1 MVCSLFIEKLFN
13 ETNGDK
19 WYVDENDSGY
29 NLHIINF
36 NEFSGITTTP
46 QTESSPSQ
54 TVNGVVIYTSSS
66 NSGAHVGEPRY
77 KAYIENHDLN
87 TLIWV
92 SSPDANEQPKM
103 ASTLKFK

>member
-19 WYVDENDSGY
+19 WYVDENDSRY
-29 NLHIINF
+29 DLHIINF

-66 NSGAHVGEPRY
+66 NSGAHVGEPGY

-92 SSPDANEQPKM
+92 SSPDANETAKM